1 MWHGKFSQVPVISL
15 KKAPAIFV
23 EENTSSFKVF
33 GVFGVAIMSK
43 GQLANSNL
51 ILFLVAINII
61 SKCWTPDYQIAT
73 VS

>member
-33 GVFGVAIMSK
+33 GVAIMSK

-61 SKCWTPDYQIAT
+61 SKCWAPDYQIAT